1 MQRHSKDILRDLL
14 HKVNNKMAN
23 HDKIERLGL
32 FVKIISNVLEEKKME
47 PTIFTNK
54 TSIFVDEGKPHKKAR
69 LQLKQ

>member
-1 MQRHSKDILRDLL
+1 MQRHLKNILRDLQ

-47 PTIFTNK
+47 HQLFLQTKLVYLQMKANHTK
-54 TSIFVDEGKPHKKAR
+54 KPDCN
-69 LQLKQ
+69 

>member
-47 PTIFTNK
+47 HQLF
-54 TSIFVDEGKPHKKAR
+54 
-69 LQLKQ
+69 LQTKLVYL